1 MEIHFQGGDY
11 TLLKV
16 LSAIDKLSKGIY
28 DYIMMITGIAVTLLI
43 MAGALMRYVFHIDFY
58 GSEEIIMIVGFWLF
72 FVGSISA
79 ARSKTHLN
87 ANMISVF
94 TNNQKAI
101 SIAALTKDILSLII
115 CCLAI
120 YWCYGY
126 WNWTFKLSP
135 KTSVFKLPYYIQQFP
150 LCLSFLIW
158 GIYLI
163 RDCCN
168 SILAV
173 KSADKVKN
181 KIVDG
186 GSSL

>member
-1 MEIHFQGGDY
+1 M
-11 TLLKV
+11 LKA
-16 LSAIDKLSKGIY
+16 LSVIDRFSKAIY

-43 MAGALMRYVFHIDFY
+43 MAGALMRYVLHIDFY
-58 GSEEIIMIVGFWLF
+58 GSEEIVLIVGFWLF
-72 FVGSISA
+72 FIGSISA

-87 ANMISVF
+87 ANMVSVF
-94 TNNQKAI
+94 TNNQKVT
-101 SIAALTKDILSLII
+101 SIAALIKDVLSLII

-120 YWCYGY
+120 YWCYKY

-150 LCLSFLIW
+150 LCLSFLVW
-158 GIYLI
+158 GLYLI
-163 RDCCN
+163 RDCCR

-173 KSADKVKN
+173 KSAGKAEN
-181 KIVDG
+181 EMIDG